1 MNGVA
6 VSTID
11 YQQMAFGF
19 LGGLGLFLFCIKY
32 MGDGLQMAAGDRLR
46 YILDKYTTSPF
57 LGVLVGIFVTAL
69 IQSSSGTSV
78 ITIGLVGAGLLTLR
92 QAIGIIMGANIG
104 TTITTF
110 IIGFNITHYALPII
124 FLGAAC
130 LFFVRHNFINNLG
143 RILFGFGGIFFALT
157 LMSGAMEPLKYL
169 PAFTDLT
176 VKLSHQPILG
186 VFIGTII
193 TMLVQAS
200 SATISIL
207 QNVYQENLITLKAAL
222 PVLFGDNIG
231 TTITAIIAVI
241 GANTSAKRLAL
252 SHTMFNV
259 IGTAIF
265 LILLSPFSIFV
276 EKMAQ
281 ILHLNPKVTIAF
293 AHGSFNVMT
302 TILLFPFIGLL
313 EYIVVKVIKEKDEDK
328 VEHKPKYL
336 DAALISAPSIAL
348 GQVKQEMFSM
358 ISITLKSLERSVK
371 FFHDHDEKDAER
383 VEKSEDAINNI
394 DQEITKYL
402 TTLSQE
408 HITEKDGEE
417 ISMYLD
423 MCRDVERIGDH
434 AIGIVRDV
442 RYEIKKKVVFTDM
455 AHQEVEKLF
464 RISKRIIETAEEALK
479 NNDTEKAFAVVDL
492 HNKLYAKEKEVRKAH
507 IRRVSKQQ
515 CDVKAGL
522 YYIDVVSHFT
532 RIGDHARNLVEKMIE
547 NRGN

>member
-1 MNGVA
+1 MNGA
-6 VSTID
+6 AASAIN

-110 IIGFNITHYALPII
+110 IIGFNITHYALPIL

-130 LFFVRHNFINNLG
+130 LFFVKHNFINNLG

-157 LMSGAMEPLKYL
+157 LMSSAMEPLKHL
-169 PAFTDLT
+169 PAFTELT
-176 VKLSHQPILG
+176 IKLSNSPVLG
-186 VFIGTII
+186 VFIGTMI

-259 IGTAIF
+259 IGTVIF
-265 LILLSPFSIFV
+265 MIFLSPFSMFV

-281 ILHLNPKVTIAF
+281 FFHLNPKVTIAF
-293 AHGSFNVMT
+293 AHGSFNAMT
-302 TILLFPFIGLL
+302 TILLFPFIGVL
-313 EYIVVKVIKEKDEDK
+313 EYIVVKLIREKEEDK
-328 VEHKPKYL
+328 VEHKPRYL
-336 DAALISAPSIAL
+336 DAALIYTPSIAL
-348 GQVKQEMFSM
+348 GQVKQEMLSM
-358 ISITLKSLERSVK
+358 ISIALKSLERSVE
-371 FFHDHDEKDAER
+371 FFHDHNEKTAER
-383 VEKSEDAINNI
+383 VDKTEEANNI

-402 TTLSQE
+402 TSLSQE

-434 AIGIVRDV
+434 AAGIVRDT
-442 RYEIKKKVVFTDM
+442 RYEIKKKLVFTET
-455 AHQEVEKLF
+455 AHEEIQKLF
-464 RISKRIIETAEEALK
+464 LISKQIIETAEEALR

-492 HNKLYAKEKEVRKAH
+492 HNKLYTKEKEVRKAH
-507 IRRVSKQQ
+507 IRRVSKQE

-547 NRGN
+547 NKAN